1 MVGLKNSIGNQKKLK
16 KSTIK
21 SGKSGYGFE
30 GENVFSIRRLKIQTI
45 NKTYTFKQIKNET
58 KAKWNKSRSTN
69 FYVLKNE
76 KDKPQPERK
85 HL

>member
-1 MVGLKNSIGNQKKLK
+1 M
-16 KSTIK
+16 
-21 SGKSGYGFE
+21 F
-30 GENVFSIRRLKIQTI
+30 FSIRHLKIQTI
-45 NKTYTFKQIKNET
+45 NKTDTFKQIKNET
-58 KAKWNKSRSTN
+58 KANWNKSKSTN